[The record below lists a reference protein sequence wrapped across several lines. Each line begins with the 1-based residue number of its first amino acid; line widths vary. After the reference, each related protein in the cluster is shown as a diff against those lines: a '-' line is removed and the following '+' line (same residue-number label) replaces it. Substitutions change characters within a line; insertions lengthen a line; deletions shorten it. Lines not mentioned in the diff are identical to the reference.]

1 MSAPVPDASPVDV
14 SPDAGFEPS
23 APVASLCGF
32 TLPVLRYALNFRARI
47 PNFPPTLPIPF
58 PSLGLNCSL
67 DNPIDVSTGVPVGG
81 GRKPNVPK
89 DPDHDF
95 D

>member
-1 MSAPVPDASPVDV
+1 MSAPVPDGSPVDA
-14 SPDAGFEPS
+14 DLGFAPS

-32 TLPVLRYALNFRARI
+32 TLPVLRFVLGFRA
-47 PNFPPTLPIPF
+47 PPFKFPPDLPIPF

-67 DNPIDVSTGVPVGG
+67 DNPLSVSSGVPAGG
-81 GRKPNVPK
+81 GRKPNVPR